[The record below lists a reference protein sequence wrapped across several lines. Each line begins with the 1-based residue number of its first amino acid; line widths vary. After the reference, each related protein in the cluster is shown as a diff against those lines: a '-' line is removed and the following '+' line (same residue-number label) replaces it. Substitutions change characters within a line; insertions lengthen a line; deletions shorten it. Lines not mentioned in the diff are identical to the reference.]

1 MDTSVFRPGASDPAA
16 VPPLIMNSDPGS
28 FARRTFEVRI
38 PAILREALDLNPSF
52 DAEIRRNIEALHA
65 ELTAGAIRGLI
76 EEAPDRPVLGC
87 RGRAVY
93 RPELAGGAVVLG
105 RGVLLSPRAGGDGLL
120 PARSLAG
127 RRPLRGQEAQRSGR
141 RTPRRW
147 VVAQLLEDLPD
158 EDLEAQCER
167 LLHADLWGNRTDL
180 SYMVAAHLGTT
191 AAPVDERSNLLVD
204 DSAALWRFLQANAGG
219 RVAILADNAGTE
231 LLMDVVLL
239 DFLLTTGLAA
249 EVHLHLKPQPMFVSD
264 AMIQDLADGLD
275 VLALGGGAAAKLA
288 RRVEGHIVAG
298 ELILSTHWFNA
309 SSLFYSQMP
318 ADLRAELARM
328 DLVLVKGDANY
339 RRLLDDAHWPATTAF
354 ADARGLLPRA
364 AGRPAHAEGRDHRG
378 PGARTGG
385 TAGGGRPGVAGQRTA
400 RGDPGQTVEL
410 GTRLRLRVQ
419 RRRVPASLQWVW
431 PCQATVSSRG

>member
-1 MDTSVFRPGASDPAA
+1 
-16 VPPLIMNSDPGS
+16 MNSDPGS

-38 PAILREALDLNPSF
+38 PAILKEALDLNPTF
-52 DAEIRRNIEALHA
+52 DEEIRRNIAALHD

-76 EEAPDRPVLGC
+76 EDAPDRPFWDAAAAPYVGQGWLEAPWYWAEAYFYRRVLEATGYFQP
-87 RGRAVY
+87 G
-93 RPELAGGAVVLG
+93 PWQ
-105 RGVLLSPRAGGDGLL
+105 GVDPYAAKKAAEWVPDAAPR
-120 PARSLAG
+120 
-127 RRPLRGQEAQRSGR
+127 
-141 RTPRRW
+141 
-147 VVAQLLEDLPD
+147 VVAQLLESLPD
-158 EDLEAQCER
+158 DDLETQCER

-191 AAPVDERSNLLVD
+191 TAPSDERSNLLVD
-204 DSAALWRFLQANAGG
+204 DSAALWRFLQTNAGE

-275 VLALGGGAAAKLA
+275 ALALAGGAAAKLA

-298 ELILSTHWFNA
+298 ELILKTHWFNA

-318 ADLRAELARM
+318 EDLRADLARM

-339 RRLLDDAHWPATTAF
+339 RRLLDDAHWPPTTAF
-354 ADARGLLPRA
+354 ADGVEYFPAPVAALRTLKGEIIVGLA
-364 AGRPAHAEGRDHRG
+364 
-378 PGARTGG
+378 
-385 TAGGGRPGVAGQRTA
+385 
-400 RGDPGQTVEL
+400 PGQAE
-410 GTRLRLRVQ
+410 RLAEEDPAWLVNGPRGVIQARL
-419 RRRVPASLQWVW
+419 
-431 PCQATVSSRG
+431 

>member
-1 MDTSVFRPGASDPAA
+1 MATSVFHSWRADPTA

-38 PAILREALDLNPSF
+38 PAILGEALGLNPSF
-52 DAEIRRNIEALHA
+52 DEEIRRNIAALHA

-76 EEAPDRPVLGC
+76 EEAPDRPFWDAAAAAYIGRSWLEAPWYWAEAYFYRRVLEATRYFQSGPWQ
-87 RGRAVY
+87 GIDPYAAKKRAEWA
-93 RPELAGGAVVLG
+93 PDAA
-105 RGVLLSPRAGGDGLL
+105 PR
-120 PARSLAG
+120 
-127 RRPLRGQEAQRSGR
+127 
-141 RTPRRW
+141 
-147 VVAQLLEDLPD
+147 VVAQLLESLPED
-158 EDLEAQCER
+158 DLEAQCER

-191 AAPVDERSNLLVD
+191 TAPVDERSNLLVD

-275 VLALGGGAAAKLA
+275 ALALGGGAAAKLA

-298 ELILSTHWFNA
+298 ELILKTHWFNA

-318 ADLRAELARM
+318 ADLRADLARM

-354 ADARGLLPRA
+354 ADALAYFPAPVAAFRTLKGEIIVGLMPGQAERLA
-364 AGRPAHAEGRDHRG
+364 EEDPAWL
-378 PGARTGG
+378 
-385 TAGGGRPGVAGQRTA
+385 VNGQRGVIQA
-400 RGDPGQTVEL
+400 RL
-410 GTRLRLRVQ
+410 
-419 RRRVPASLQWVW
+419 
-431 PCQATVSSRG
+431 